1 MPYTI
6 RTLQPIGRSPVP
18 PTERTPMNDRPM
30 LREMARTAVATLDE
44 AREAARKAQCGGY
57 GPDTIRSLIGEAGG
71 TIGPLPDGTVIEVR
85 GASYADLAAAVP
97 ELAQVS
103 AVNLVN
109 EWGEAAILAAF
120 NA

>member
-18 PTERTPMNDRPM
+18 PTERTPMNDRPT
-30 LREMARTAVATLDE
+30 LREMARTA
-44 AREAARKAQCGGY
+44 AARRAQCGGY
-57 GPDTIRSLIGEAGG
+57 GPEPIRSLIGEAGG

-109 EWGEAAILAAF
+109 EWGEAALLAALH
-120 NA
+120 A